1 MQLKIWANIFR
12 EAFKIFDRNRDG
24 FIDMKELKKVTAM
37 LGTML
42 SQEEIEEFMAEADKD
57 GNGKIDYEEFVKML
71 MSYWNMKVFSS
82 CICKMHYVKLKYFNI
97 YDGISDCRRNLS
109 FNIFCVLWNGFGRK

>member
-82 CICKMHYVKLKYFNI
+82 CICKMHFVCMYWCFRSKVF
-97 YDGISDCRRNLS
+97 
-109 FNIFCVLWNGFGRK
+109 

>member
-1 MQLKIWANIFR
+1 MKTLYNSNLIIVR

-24 FIDMKELKKVTAM
+24 YIDMKELKKVTAM

-57 GNGKIDYEEFVKML
+57 GNGKLDYEEFVKML
-71 MSYWNMKVFSS
+71 MSYWSYILF
-82 CICKMHYVKLKYFNI
+82 
-97 YDGISDCRRNLS
+97 IS
-109 FNIFCVLWNGFGRK
+109 VL

>member
-1 MQLKIWANIFR
+1 MKTLYNSNLIIVR

-24 FIDMKELKKVTAM
+24 YIDMKELKKVTAM

-57 GNGKIDYEEFVKML
+57 GNGKLDYEEFVKML
-71 MSYWNMKVFSS
+71 MSY
-82 CICKMHYVKLKYFNI
+82 
-97 YDGISDCRRNLS
+97 
-109 FNIFCVLWNGFGRK
+109 